1 MCKHTAM
8 DSLSQRND
16 AGSSDADK
24 SPHTGDD
31 TVRSAIALEV
41 KAVLEQHSRHI
52 AELLRQSQNESIC
65 KASKEHGTSAST
77 PSPSSARMLMR
88 RAAL

>member
-1 MCKHTAM
+1 M
-8 DSLSQRND
+8 DSSSPRIVS
-16 AGSSDADK
+16 GSSDAQR
-24 SPHTGDD
+24 SDD

-52 AELLRQSQNESIC
+52 AELLRQSQIERIRDT
-65 KASKEHGTSAST
+65 SKERCASAPTPSTSAK
-77 PSPSSARMLMR
+77 MLLR

>member
-1 MCKHTAM
+1 M
-8 DSLSQRND
+8 DSSSLRID
-16 AGSSDADK
+16 AGSSDAQRSDEI
-24 SPHTGDD
+24 
-31 TVRSAIALEV
+31 RSAIALEV

-65 KASKEHGTSAST
+65 TTSKERGTAAPT
-77 PSPSSARMLMR
+77 PPSSAKMLLR